1 MPTSRAA
8 RSECGVTL
16 APVFESLQRRV
27 LHLLRRMPDPMRE
40 RLVRATSPS
49 YTLGSVCRVEH
60 DGHVLLVE
68 TEYRRG
74 WGYPGG
80 LVDRSEPPDASARRE
95 VSEEVGLTIELVGE
109 PIVIID
115 RANRLVDFLYRAVLA
130 PGVTMGDAHPASV
143 EIARVTWAP
152 AESVVSLIEAS
163 ADRVNRKLRYFDSL
177 LQGGLIFFDRTTD

>member
-8 RSECGVTL
+8 RPERGITL
-16 APVFESLQRRV
+16 TPVFEPLQRRV
-27 LHLLRRMPDPMRE
+27 LRLLRGMPDPVRE

-60 DGHVLLVE
+60 DGQVLLVE

-80 LVDRSEPPDASARRE
+80 LVDRGEPPDAGARRE

-115 RANRLVDFLYRAVLA
+115 SANRLVDFLYRAALA
-130 PGVTMGDAHPASV
+130 PGVTMADAHPASV
-143 EIARVTWAP
+143 EITRVEWVP
-152 AESVVSLIEAS
+152 AEFAVSRIEAS
-163 ADRVNRKLRYFDSL
+163 ADRVNRKLRYFDSHV
-177 LQGGLIFFDRTTD
+177 QGGLIFFDKTAV